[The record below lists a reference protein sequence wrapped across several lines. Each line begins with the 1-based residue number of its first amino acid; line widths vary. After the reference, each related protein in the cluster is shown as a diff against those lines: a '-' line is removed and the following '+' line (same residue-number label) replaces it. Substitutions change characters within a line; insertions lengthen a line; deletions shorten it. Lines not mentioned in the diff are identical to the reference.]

1 MKKHSLFLLVFIFHI
16 SYFTTAQITSN
27 YNFTSNNTASLENM
41 SAGTQQLIGP
51 SLSNA
56 ASAIVPIGFDF
67 WFLGTRYSSF
77 SANCNGALQL
87 GATQILANY
96 IGVNFLTTNK
106 PTIAP
111 FFGNFNTSSSG
122 KIHYKVFGTF
132 PSRKLLVEFLN
143 LGANASSTTA
153 DVSFQVAL
161 YENSGVI
168 EYTYGNM
175 KIGNTAGVV
184 NSRKVVIG
192 FGIGNTANQLLYTS
206 HSPAFVSFT
215 NTPVTPVDYNF
226 IGNIAGLSSIA
237 DGSRIQFKYSPPVR
251 LAPTNLII
259 SNITYTSMS
268 LAWTDNSSGLD
279 NELGFAIYKS
289 EDNGTTYSFYA
300 STPADSTSYT
310 ATNLSVNTPY
320 LWKVYSFSEGALSLN
335 AASAGPI
342 PTLACSGM
350 ATNTANLNAVVGPIL
365 SWTNLPWSL
374 NHVPTP
380 CENAEIILNV
390 PATAT
395 LDADIE
401 IDLNLPSITVN
412 NLKISNV
419 SSTLKKITLKTS
431 GSTIMNILGDLEIT
445 SPGANKYNRAV
456 FTNTNTTNIFGNV
469 ILGNPS
475 PSATEGHAAIGSGE
489 YIFVDQT
496 YNLMGNIIF
505 NPRSYTIDEK
515 AIFNFNKQGT
525 QYIVN
530 NTRNLLTD
538 TSEAMLFEDLRV
550 GSTNAT
556 TLIFSGTNY
565 NTFIETAGRRGITIG
580 NNSVLDLPKNYSLNV
595 INNAGALPSY
605 LKMLSGSR
613 LRIGGDSSAVN
624 FHSNPPN
631 NITGVAGSNF
641 PNIRGTGYFLD
652 PTSTIEYYGGC
663 TTPQTIYNQVPYAIL
678 VVNNGGGTCRATKKS
693 IAPLVIK
700 SKLDIDYFI
709 DFNVSSTMKIGN

>member
-1 MKKHSLFLLVFIFHI
+1 
-16 SYFTTAQITSN
+16 
-27 YNFTSNNTASLENM
+27 M

-51 SLSNA
+51 SLSNVS
-56 ASAIVPIGFDF
+56 SAVIPIGFDF

-77 SANCNGALQL
+77 SANCNGAIQL
-87 GATQILANY
+87 GTTQILANY
-96 IGVNFLTTNK
+96 IGANFLTTNK

-111 FFGNFNTSSSG
+111 FFGNLNTSSTG
-122 KIHYKVFGTF
+122 KIHYKVFGSA
-132 PSRKLLVEFLN
+132 PGRKLVLEYLN
-143 LGANASSTTA
+143 VGANLSSITA
-153 DVSFQVAL
+153 DVTFQVAL
-161 YENSGVI
+161 FENSGVI
-168 EYTYGNM
+168 EYTYGSM

-184 NSRKVVIG
+184 NSRMVVIG
-192 FGIGNTANQLLYTS
+192 FGISNTTNQLLYTS
-206 HSPAFVSFT
+206 QAPTFVSFT
-215 NTPVTPVDYNF
+215 NTPVTPVDYSAV
-226 IGNIAGLSSIA
+226 GNIAGLSSIA
-237 DGSRIQFKYSPPVR
+237 DGSRVQFKYAPPAY

-259 SNITYTSMS
+259 SNVTYTSMS
-268 LAWTDNSSGLD
+268 LAWTDNSSGLGS
-279 NELGFAIYKS
+279 ELGFAIYKS
-289 EDNGTTYSFYA
+289 EDNGATYNFYA
-300 STPADSTSYT
+300 STPSDSTSYN

-342 PTLACSGM
+342 STLACTGIT
-350 ATNTANLNAVVGPIL
+350 TNTANLNLGAEAFL
-365 SWTNLPWSL
+365 SWTSLPWSL

-390 PATAT
+390 PATAV
-395 LDADIE
+395 LDADID
-401 IDLNLPSITVN
+401 IALNLPYITIN
-412 NLKISNV
+412 NLKISNA
-419 SSTLKKITLKTS
+419 SSTLKKFNLKTS
-431 GSTIMNILGDLEIT
+431 GGTIMNILGNLEIT
-445 SPGANKYNRAV
+445 CPGANKYNRAV
-456 FTNTNTTNIFGNV
+456 FSNTNTTNIFGNV

-475 PSATEGHAAIGSGE
+475 PSATEGYAAIGSGLFA
-489 YIFVDQT
+489 IADQT
-496 YNLMGNIIF
+496 FNLMGDMIF

-538 TSEAMLFEDLRV
+538 TSEAVLFEDLRV
-550 GSTNAT
+550 GSTNAS

-565 NTFIETAGRRGITIG
+565 NAFIETAGKRGITIG

-595 INNAGALPSY
+595 INNTGALPSY

-624 FHSNPPN
+624 FHSTPPN
-631 NITGVAGSNF
+631 NVTGVVGSNF

-663 TTPQTIYNQVPYAIL
+663 TTPQTIYSQVPYAIL
-678 VVNNGGGTCRATKKS
+678 VVNNGGGICRATKKS

-700 SKLDIDYFI
+700 SKLDIDFFI
-709 DFNVSSTMKIGN
+709 DFNISSTIKIGN